1 MITFQLNTVY
11 EFIFTGLT
19 VNNTLYYIKLFV
31 LYGTKPDLIVSYNC
45 PSNLPIEIINSKEI
59 VYKLD
64 SETFTSFALTEY
76 GCTFVDE
83 NETLLL
89 LLENENVNADKFI
102 IEISI
107 NNELLFKGS
116 LDIISVIFN
125 KADKTL
131 ECNFKPQSYIL
142 NTTDTV
148 VDGVI
153 NYEVLNINPNSM
165 PIKLTDF
172 INKIYQIINKD
183 ININLITDFNFISV
197 NYNYFPAVV
206 TNTNIN
212 EIYIDERM
220 FGSYNGA
227 NFILNNV
234 NNFGEMIKR
243 LAFTLGCFTG
253 FTSLNQVIF
262 MPFLSNNKPVNVVNN
277 SMVIS
282 YIIQGTKDVV
292 SCLKILPSGIYSGNN
307 TNIPGKYIANE
318 IFNVFLQN
326 TQYGYVRVGKFGFN
340 NQIYELDNAVLKYWE
355 NYFMSKKYCFEHV
368 FELVGIN
375 YKPYED
381 LLIFDKKFT
390 PTELAININKFTTTV
405 KAVCT
410 G

>member
-253 FTSLNQVIF
+253 FTSLNQV
-262 MPFLSNNKPVNVVNN
+262 
-277 SMVIS
+277 
-282 YIIQGTKDVV
+282 
-292 SCLKILPSGIYSGNN
+292 
-307 TNIPGKYIANE
+307 
-318 IFNVFLQN
+318 
-326 TQYGYVRVGKFGFN
+326 
-340 NQIYELDNAVLKYWE
+340 
-355 NYFMSKKYCFEHV
+355 
-368 FELVGIN
+368 
-375 YKPYED
+375 
-381 LLIFDKKFT
+381 
-390 PTELAININKFTTTV
+390 
-405 KAVCT
+405 
-410 G
+410 

>member
-1 MITFQLNTVY
+1 
-11 EFIFTGLT
+11 
-19 VNNTLYYIKLFV
+19 
-31 LYGTKPDLIVSYNC
+31 
-45 PSNLPIEIINSKEI
+45 
-59 VYKLD
+59 
-64 SETFTSFALTEY
+64 
-76 GCTFVDE
+76 
-83 NETLLL
+83 
-89 LLENENVNADKFI
+89 
-102 IEISI
+102 
-107 NNELLFKGS
+107 
-116 LDIISVIFN
+116 
-125 KADKTL
+125 
-131 ECNFKPQSYIL
+131 
-142 NTTDTV
+142 
-148 VDGVI
+148 
-153 NYEVLNINPNSM
+153 
-165 PIKLTDF
+165 
-172 INKIYQIINKD
+172 
-183 ININLITDFNFISV
+183 
-197 NYNYFPAVV
+197 
-206 TNTNIN
+206 
-212 EIYIDERM
+212 
-220 FGSYNGA
+220 
-227 NFILNNV
+227 
-234 NNFGEMIKR
+234 
-243 LAFTLGCFTG
+243 
-253 FTSLNQVIF
+253 